1 MPTLRKK
8 DSKKNVSCEYFEKVG
23 NLPGKGLERGLFIKE
38 TGLLPRIYALPR
50 QSLHTLLFFFYKN
63 IFTLHVHKIN

>member
-23 NLPGKGLERGLFIKE
+23 NLRGKGLERGLFIKE

-50 QSLHTLLFFFYKN
+50 
-63 IFTLHVHKIN
+63 